1 MDIKGLKWTE
11 HIIVSEILGT
21 PTPGFHNTMKQINSY
36 YDRLVEKGV
45 LILRKSHGG
54 KLYYINPLL
63 VSIKTLYDLSCI
75 DRTLIDE
82 KYVYE
87 HCREV

>member
-11 HIIVSEILGT
+11 YIIVSEILGT
-21 PTPGFHNTMKQINSY
+21 PTTGFHNTMKQINSY

-45 LILRKSHGG
+45 LVSRTSHGG

-63 VSIKTLYDLSCI
+63 VSIKTLYDLSRI